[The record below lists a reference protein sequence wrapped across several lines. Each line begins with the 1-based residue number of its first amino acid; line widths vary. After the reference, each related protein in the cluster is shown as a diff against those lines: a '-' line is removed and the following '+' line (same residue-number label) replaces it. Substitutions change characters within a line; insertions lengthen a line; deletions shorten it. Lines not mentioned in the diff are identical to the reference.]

1 MIQSASPSIPLRP
14 FVRAYAQRKIE
25 PADPTLTMCVAAQL
39 EQVINFE
46 LGLLPGLFNHRG
58 TIRDKIWIGG
68 AQTSFAGH
76 MTVSPGVET
85 FAIFF
90 YPTGFS
96 HLINVP
102 VSAITDHCLDGTCV
116 CPSLREVWNRLGE
129 ETSFDRRVAI
139 VEKFLLHLLS
149 FASQEN
155 PVTTAAMRLFRHR
168 GDLRI
173 PDLAAQTCLGIRQFE
188 RLFFR
193 DIGVTPKTYARISR
207 FQAALDARLNNPL
220 RSWTDIAHSLGFHD
234 QMHMIHDFYKL
245 AHGSPSGLLSVIGD
259 VRPPALTVS
268 DM

>member
-1 MIQSASPSIPLRP
+1 
-14 FVRAYAQRKIE
+14 
-25 PADPTLTMCVAAQL
+25 MCVAAQL
-39 EQVINFE
+39 EQVVNFE
-46 LGLLPGLFNHRG
+46 LGLLPGLFNRRG
-58 TIRDKIWIGG
+58 TIREKIWVGG

-102 VSAITDHCLDGTCV
+102 VSLITDRCIDGTSV
-116 CPSLREVWNRLGE
+116 YPLLRGVWNRLGE
-129 ETSFDRRVAI
+129 ESSFDRRVAI
-139 VEKFLLHLLS
+139 VERFLLHLLA
-149 FASQEN
+149 FASREN
-155 PVTTAAMRLFRHR
+155 PVTAAAIRLFRHR
-168 GDLRI
+168 GNLRI
-173 PDLAAQTCLGIRQFE
+173 PDLAAQTSLGVRQFE

-193 DIGVTPKTYARISR
+193 NIGVTPKSYGRISR

-234 QMHMIHDFYKL
+234 QMHMIHDFHKL
-245 AHGSPSGLLSVIGD
+245 AHDSPSGLLSVIGD